1 MLFPLNVRIVV
12 NGPELNPA
20 LVRSDIM
27 AKWIKVDGTIEE
39 FTIGPDGNNVD
50 LFQEKVGG
58 YYTPIY
64 LESKQIMLVNEEG
77 LLLGLPPN
85 NLASK
90 IAHHGGFDQMFPDAI
105 NQSNVNNIM
114 YTSIVGNVILLEK
127 GEWK

>member
-1 MLFPLNVRIVV
+1 
-12 NGPELNPA
+12 
-20 LVRSDIM
+20 M
-27 AKWIKVDGTIEE
+27 AKWIKVDGTVED

-58 YYTPIY
+58 YHTPIY
-64 LESKQIMLVNEEG
+64 LESKQILLVNEEG

-85 NLASK
+85 TLASK
-90 IAHHGGFDQMFPDAI
+90 IAHHGGFDQMFPNAI

-114 YTSIVGNVILLEK
+114 YTSVVGNAILLEK